1 MSKAIPAYIRAVK
14 KHMHCTGA
22 VKQELTAGL
31 LQKLTQCAEE
41 NDLLDMQLLCENFG
55 SPEALAA
62 ELMQEV
68 TPEQQKAYRIKK
80 TVLRVIA
87 GVLAAVCL
95 AFVIYVLFDKQKP
108 VIVYEEITD
117 YGNVPPKTT
126 PFEQK
131 GE

>member
-41 NDLLDMQLLCENFG
+41 NDPVDMQLLYENFG
-55 SPEALAA
+55 PPEALAA

-68 TPEQQKAYRIKK
+68 TPGQQKASRIRK
-80 TVLRVIA
+80 TVLRIVA
-87 GVLAAVCL
+87 GVLVTVFL
-95 AFVIYVLFDKQKP
+95 GFMVYVLFDKQKP
-108 VIVYEEITD
+108 IVAYEETID
-117 YGNVPPKTT
+117 DGIVSSDTT
-126 PFEQK
+126 SDK
-131 GE
+131 

>member
-41 NDLLDMQLLCENFG
+41 NDPVDTQLLCENFG
-55 SPEALAA
+55 PPATMAQ

-68 TPEQQKAYRIKK
+68 TPEQQQAYRIRK
-80 TVLRVIA
+80 TVLRIVA

-95 AFVIYVLFDKQKP
+95 AFVIYVFFVKQNP
-108 VIVYEEITD
+108 IYVHETVTYHYNTS
-117 YGNVPPKTT
+117 P
-126 PFEQK
+126 
-131 GE
+131 